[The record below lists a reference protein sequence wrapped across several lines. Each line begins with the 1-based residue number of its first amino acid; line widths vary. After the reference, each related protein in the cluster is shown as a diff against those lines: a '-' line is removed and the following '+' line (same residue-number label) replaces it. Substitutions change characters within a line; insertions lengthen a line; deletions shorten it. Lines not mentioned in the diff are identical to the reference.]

1 MRLSNYLSLAGLEA
15 HVKLVSRIAIVLSFF
30 SSGEARAQAPFD
42 STVQAVLTPMVSSVR
57 RVIDSRTVPG
67 IRWSRISDVGS
78 DLTRTYE
85 NIGWN
90 SIWVSRG
97 RPTQAA

>member
-42 STVQAVLTPMVSSVR
+42 STVQAVLTPMMRPAESPGGFLNTDPAL
-57 RVIDSRTVPG
+57 RVPPG
-67 IRWSRISDVGS
+67 
-78 DLTRTYE
+78 
-85 NIGWN
+85 
-90 SIWVSRG
+90 
-97 RPTQAA
+97 